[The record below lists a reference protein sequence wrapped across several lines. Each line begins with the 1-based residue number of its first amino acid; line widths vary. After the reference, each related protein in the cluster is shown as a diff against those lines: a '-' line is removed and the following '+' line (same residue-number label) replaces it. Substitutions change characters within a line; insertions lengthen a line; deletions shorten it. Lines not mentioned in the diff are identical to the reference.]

1 MDVEEKIH
9 YLSILVE
16 WNLFSAVR
24 AIKERNI
31 ENKDEAIEKA
41 MDKFKNDLPEYLSD
55 IPNLDNKILRILAK
69 TQKSHD
75 EIRKIR
81 EKSEGEER

>member
-24 AIKERNI
+24 AIKESNI
-31 ENKDEAIEKA
+31 ENC
-41 MDKFKNDLPEYLSD
+41 MS
-55 IPNLDNKILRILAK
+55 
-69 TQKSHD
+69 
-75 EIRKIR
+75 
-81 EKSEGEER
+81 

>member
-24 AIKERNI
+24 AIKESDI
-31 ENKDEAIEKA
+31 ENKYQAIEKA
-41 MDKFKNDLPEYLSD
+41 IDKFKEDLPKYLSD

-69 TQKSHD
+69 TQKNHD
-75 EIRKIR
+75 EIEKAR
-81 EKSEGEER
+81 EKSEWEER